1 MTEQGTGQGDEV
13 LASRH
18 LVYLSNMAVCG
29 LVIGYAWGCRA
40 DLGLTPDSITSRC
53 WWACYFPLLSAS
65 MTSSVK
71 GEKVWYVLG
80 KAHGTRQVRVVV
92 CDVKALCKG
101 LFPVL

>member
-1 MTEQGTGQGDEV
+1 MTEQGTSQGDEV

-18 LVYLSNMAVCG
+18 LVYLGDMAVCG

-40 DLGLTPDSITSRC
+40 DPGLAPDSITARC
-53 WWACYFPLLSAS
+53 WWACYFRPLSAS
-65 MTSSVK
+65 VTSSVK
-71 GEKVWYVLG
+71 GEKVWYVLST
-80 KAHGTRQVRVVV
+80 ARGTWQGRVVV